1 MEVNDEGNLGW
12 KAALEPD
19 LQKHEDLADVKEVK
33 TLARSYVDLKGKA
46 KNALFIPGADAREED
61 RAAFNQ
67 KINEVRG
74 VPGKPEEYELPFDKK
89 DANYNAEMDSAVRQM
104 FHKVGVDK
112 NQAKALLAEFGVIDK
127 KFGGANMEK
136 VRQTVAQEISDLI
149 KADSD
154 KVMAD
159 AATALKSEW
168 ADKYDANISL
178 AMKTADNVEKVVPGF
193 KQFSID
199 SGMGNNPFLL
209 KAFAFIGSAISE
221 AQFVG
226 GTREAGE
233 SKGGFFDYPSMD
245 KK

>member
-89 DANYNAEMDSAVRQM
+89 DANYNAEMDKAVRAM

-112 NQAKALLAEFGVIDK
+112 NQAQALLKEFGEIDK

-136 VRQTVAQEISDLI
+136 LEQSVAEKLVALQ

-154 KVMAD
+154 KIMAD

-168 ADKYDANISL
+168 ADKYDANIAL
-178 AMKTADNVEKVVPGF
+178 VMKVADNMEKVVPGF
-193 KQFSID
+193 KQFAEE

-221 AQFVG
+221 SQFVG
-226 GTREAGE
+226 GTREGGE
-233 SKGGFFDYPSMD
+233 GKGGFFSYPSMD